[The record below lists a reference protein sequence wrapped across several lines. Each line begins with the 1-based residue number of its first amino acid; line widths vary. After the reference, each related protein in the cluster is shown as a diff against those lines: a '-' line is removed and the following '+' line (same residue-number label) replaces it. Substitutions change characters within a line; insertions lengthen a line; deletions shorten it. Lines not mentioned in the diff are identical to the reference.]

1 MQSQERKFIAERKT
15 QIIDD
20 LQQKRRKNF
29 TQKIWKREQENES
42 LGVQNP
48 NLSRPK
54 RDLLG
59 GYLLIQASNKT
70 LPPKSA
76 LTEASAFG
84 KTSCGNFPSSS
95 ADVPET
101 SQTRPKTRMP
111 PQLYQIFGGIKS
123 SKILDRIVQTSQKG
137 LLGKALTVVQKRH
150 EESENI
156 PKDRRETIFET
167 VEKANSIYVIDLTTR
182 MINDEIERLKQFE
195 ADKKAAIATI
205 ERNKEAEF
213 VRFRENFERVKRVTE
228 QTVEQANKVAKKKTA
243 LIKEIKAKG
252 QVQGLLKHDT
262 KKLEDLAS
270 YYTELKRFLTVVSP
284 DYFKEKKL
292 RDM

>member
-1 MQSQERKFIAERKT
+1 M
-15 QIIDD
+15 
-20 LQQKRRKNF
+20 QQKRRKNF
-29 TQKIWKREQENES
+29 TQKIWEREQENEA
-42 LGVQNP
+42 LGIQNP
-48 NLSRPK
+48 NLNRPK

-70 LPPKSA
+70 LPAQPTTTEGA
-76 LTEASAFG
+76 LFG
-84 KTSCGNFPSSS
+84 MSSCTNLPCPS
-95 ADVPET
+95 ADNQDPLPN
-101 SQTRPKTRMP
+101 RHKNRMP

-137 LLGKALTVVQKRH
+137 LLGKALTVVQKRQ
-150 EESENI
+150 EESENM

-195 ADKKAAIATI
+195 ADKKAAIATV

-228 QTVEQANKVAKKKTA
+228 QTVDQANKVAKKKTA

-284 DYFKEKKL
+284 DYFKEKKM
-292 RDM
+292 RDV